1 MASSSSDNR
10 VPAETSP
17 GTPLDI
23 APVLPPVAPLP
34 QGKLLALDVGLARI
48 GVAVCDGLQLTVRP
62 LTVVHRRSRSED
74 FDLLAQLARTEQAAA
89 IICGLPLNM
98 DGSEGP
104 QAQTTRKWAMRL
116 AQALRALLGRSLP
129 VIFWDE
135 RLTTFAAQ
143 ELMSEPPA
151 GHAASLGEKH
161 GKGVGEDAVA
171 AAVLL
176 RAYLDA
182 AAAGEPFHYGRIDL
196 PPRPPSTLSSAGSSV
211 PAEV

>member
-1 MASSSSDNR
+1 MGSSH
-10 VPAETSP
+10 
-17 GTPLDI
+17 DI
-23 APVLPPVAPLP
+23 PNPTVTGVP

-62 LTVVHRRSRSED
+62 LTVVHRRSRNED
-74 FDLLAQLARTEQAAA
+74 FALLALLAREQEAQA

-98 DGSEGP
+98 DGSEGS

-116 AQALRALLGRSLP
+116 AQALRSLLGQPLP

-143 ELMSEPPA
+143 ELMATKETA
-151 GHAASLGEKH
+151 GGEKL
-161 GKGVGEDAVA
+161 GEDAVA

-176 RAYLDA
+176 RSYLDA
-182 AAAGEPFHYGRIDL
+182 HAGGELMEYGRIDL
-196 PPRPPSTLSSAGSSV
+196 PPRPGAGATSS
-211 PAEV
+211 PAEA

>member
-1 MASSSSDNR
+1 MASSSNNR
-10 VPAETSP
+10 SPAEVP
-17 GTPLDI
+17 PAMLPEMP
-23 APVLPPVAPLP
+23 PVLPAPP
-34 QGKLLALDVGLARI
+34 GKLLALDVGLARI
-48 GVAVCDGLQLTVRP
+48 GVAVCDGLQLAVRP
-62 LTVVHRRSRSED
+62 LTVVHRRSRRDD
-74 FDLLAQLARTEQAAA
+74 FDRLAQLAHTQQVAAV
-89 IICGLPLNM
+89 ICGLPLNM

-116 AQALRALLGRSLP
+116 AQALRALLERPLP

-143 ELMSEPPA
+143 ELMAEPA
-151 GHAASLGEKH
+151 SGRAASMGENP
-161 GKGVGEDAVA
+161 GKDAGEDAVA

-182 AAAGEPFHYGRIDL
+182 VAGGEQLHYGRIDL
-196 PPRPPSTLSSAGSSV
+196 PPRPLSNASSGSSSA